1 MQARRVATAL
11 LVLLPFSAQPACRP
25 SPTTG
30 GTQAPTANAAPAT
43 DTPAGESAEPAA
55 PAPGGPEFK
64 VQTEQFGD
72 TRILRYQVPGF
83 EALPL
88 RSKQL
93 VYYLYR
99 AALAG
104 RDIIWDQNYR
114 HNLLVRRTLEAIVT
128 TEATHTLPGYDAL
141 LEYTKRMWF
150 SNGIHH
156 HYSMKKLVPT
166 FTAEQFEA
174 MLKAVP
180 ADELPD
186 RRKAKALLATL
197 KPVLFDP
204 KVAPKR
210 VNLDPKQ
217 DLIQSSAT
225 NYYAGVTQKEVE
237 AFYRGKAK
245 KDDPKPISWGLNSQL
260 AKRKG
265 KLVERTWK
273 VGGMYDP
280 AIREIVKWLELA
292 AGVAENDKQKLALEK
307 LVAFYRT
314 GELSAFDDY
323 SIAWVAD
330 TDSVVDVVNGF
341 IEVYGDPLGYRGA
354 WESVVSI
361 RDMEASKRIAAI
373 GAQAQWFEDHAPIAK
388 NHRKAKVTGISAKVI
403 LAVVEA
409 GDSAPSTPIGIN
421 LPNANW
427 VRAEH
432 GSKSVNLGNIVH
444 AYDVAKRQS
453 GVLEEFAASKD
464 EVARARKWGD
474 IADALHTDMHEVIG
488 HASGQLEAGVGQ
500 PNETLKNYA
509 NTLEEARADLV
520 ALYYMPD
527 QKLVDIG
534 VAKSTDIGKAAY
546 DNYIRNGLM
555 VQLARLEL
563 GEDLEESHMRNR
575 QMIAAWV
582 FEKGKPDKVIE
593 RVERDGK
600 SYFVVRDYA
609 KLRKLFGELLA
620 EVQRIKSQGDYEAG
634 KALVE
639 TYGVKV
645 DRALHEQ
652 VRTRY
657 AALGIA
663 PYAGFIQ
670 PKLVPVMKGEAIVDV
685 TIEYPEDFTQQ
696 MLEYAREASTLP
708 TEN

>member
-43 DTPAGESAEPAA
+43 DTPPGESAEPAA

-72 TRILRYQVPGF
+72 TRILRSQVPGF

-141 LEYTKRMWF
+141 LEFTKRMWF

-180 ADELPD
+180 ADKLPD

-432 GSKSVNLGNIVH
+432 GSKS
-444 AYDVAKRQS
+444 ATSCTRTTS
-453 GVLEEFAASKD
+453 PS
-464 EVARARKWGD
+464 ARAACSRSSPR
-474 IADALHTDMHEVIG
+474 ARTRSRA
-488 HASGQLEAGVGQ
+488 HASGATSPMRCTPTCTRSSGTHRVSSR
-500 PNETLKNYA
+500 PAWASPTRRSRTTPTRSRKPA
-509 NTLEEARADLV
+509 PISSRSTTCPIRSWSTSAWPRAPTSAR
-520 ALYYMPD
+520 P
-527 QKLVDIG
+527 
-534 VAKSTDIGKAAY
+534 
-546 DNYIRNGLM
+546 
-555 VQLARLEL
+555 
-563 GEDLEESHMRNR
+563 
-575 QMIAAWV
+575 
-582 FEKGKPDKVIE
+582 
-593 RVERDGK
+593 
-600 SYFVVRDYA
+600 
-609 KLRKLFGELLA
+609 
-620 EVQRIKSQGDYEAG
+620 
-634 KALVE
+634 
-639 TYGVKV
+639 
-645 DRALHEQ
+645 
-652 VRTRY
+652 
-657 AALGIA
+657 
-663 PYAGFIQ
+663 
-670 PKLVPVMKGEAIVDV
+670 
-685 TIEYPEDFTQQ
+685 
-696 MLEYAREASTLP
+696 P
-708 TEN
+708 TTTTSATA